1 LSRKQGNVWLAVAGV
16 VESPEGK
23 WLVVKKK
30 YGGLKGKW
38 SFPAGFVEPNETLD
52 EAIIREVQEET
63 GIRCQVKGIIG
74 IRSGVIKGEIS
85 DNMVIFALKPLN
97 DEIVIQENELYE
109 AKFLHQFE
117 LEKDEDSSLLIRT
130 FIQMGKAEIKKMHDD
145 LDPGEHFGYTS
156 YKLFY

>member
-1 LSRKQGNVWLAVAGV
+1 LAVAGV

-117 LEKDEDSSLLIRT
+117 LEKDEDSSLLIRK

-145 LDPGEHFGYTS
+145 LDPGEHFGYSS

>member
-1 LSRKQGNVWLAVAGV
+1 LAVAGV
-16 VESPEGK
+16 VESPDGK

-63 GIRCQVKGIIG
+63 GIQCQVKGIIG

>member
-1 LSRKQGNVWLAVAGV
+1 LAVAGV
-16 VESPEGK
+16 VESLEGK

>member
-1 LSRKQGNVWLAVAGV
+1 LAVAGV

>member
-1 LSRKQGNVWLAVAGV
+1 LSRKRGNVWLAVAGV
-16 VESPEGK
+16 VESTDGK

-52 EAIIREVQEET
+52 EAIIREVKEET
-63 GIRCQVKGIIG
+63 GIHCQVKGIIG

-85 DNMVIFALKPLN
+85 DNMVIFALKALN
-97 DEIVIQENELYE
+97 HEIVIQDHELYE

-130 FIQMGKAEIKKMHDD
+130 FIQMGKAEIKKMYDD
-145 LDPGEHFGYTS
+145 LDPGEQFGYTS
-156 YKLFY
+156 YKLFF